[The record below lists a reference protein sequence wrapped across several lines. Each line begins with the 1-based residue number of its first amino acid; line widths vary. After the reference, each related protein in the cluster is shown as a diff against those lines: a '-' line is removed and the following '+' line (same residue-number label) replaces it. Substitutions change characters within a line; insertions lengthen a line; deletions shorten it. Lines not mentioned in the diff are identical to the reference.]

1 MKDLHP
7 RSVGAGHL
15 CIFCGNYSTHM
26 KLCPIKESNLKCDPK
41 YDNKNYD
48 FLKKGEYCDNYEGYD
63 CYTYIRRN
71 IENNNLEFL
80 YMQKN
85 FLEDTPR
92 YRAFI
97 YNYNKHNN

>member
-1 MKDLHP
+1 
-7 RSVGAGHL
+7 
-15 CIFCGNYSTHM
+15 M